1 MTTVWLKYM
10 HGFVDRHGHARYYFR
25 FRGVRWPMP
34 APGDPGFMAAY
45 EGHLAYARELLASP
59 KPKNVAFLRGTMGW
73 AIEQFV
79 ASDDYLGRAA
89 NTKAGYR
96 RVLDELRRRYGAAML
111 TTLKDRN
118 VKQIRNDLRETF
130 TASTADIG
138 RGLLSTL
145 WEFADERFPELGLG
159 ANPTHGIS
167 KVHRTHKAREPWPP
181 DVIERFDAAAS
192 NSIRL
197 ALRLLLY
204 TGQRRSDVVR
214 MTWAAFDGKS
224 IEVLQQKTG
233 EPLTIPCHQALR
245 EALAAIPRRHE
256 YILVHERGTGPY
268 TGPGLASVFRA
279 ALRRLGVTG
288 YSIHGL
294 RKNAGVA
301 LAEAGCTTRQIMA
314 ILGHRTHGQAMHYTR
329 RADQKREAEAAM
341 KKWEQSGGNPRKRTG
356 TKL

>member
-1 MTTVWLKYM
+1 MTTVRLKYV
-10 HGFVDRHGHARYYFR
+10 HSFVDRHGGARYYFR
-25 FRGVRWPMP
+25 FRAMRWPLG
-34 APGDPGFMAAY
+34 APGEPGFMAAY
-45 EGHLAYARELLASP
+45 EAHLAHARELLARP
-59 KPKNVAFLRGTMGW
+59 RPKNVAFLKGTLGW
-73 AIEQFV
+73 TIEQFL
-79 ASDDYLGRAA
+79 ASEEYQGRAQ

-96 RVLDELRRRYGAAML
+96 RVLDELRIRYGAAMMA
-111 TTLKDRN
+111 TLKDRN

-145 WEFADERFPELGLG
+145 WEFADERFPELALG

-167 KVHRTHKAREPWPP
+167 KVHRTHKAREPWPA
-181 DVIERFDAAAS
+181 DLIERFDAAATEPV
-192 NSIRL
+192 RL
-197 ALRLLLY
+197 AMLLLLY

-224 IEVLQQKTG
+224 IAVVQQKTG
-233 EPLTIPCHQALR
+233 EPLTIPCHHALR
-245 EALAAIPRRHE
+245 KALATTPRRHD
-256 YILVHERGTGPY
+256 YILVHERGDGPY

-279 ALRRLGVTG
+279 ALRRLGVQG

-341 KKWEQSGGNPRKRTG
+341 EKWEQADKRPREAGKNR
-356 TKL
+356 